1 MFCTQCGASNPDNA
15 SFCSACGK
23 SIAASLMQSPAVA
36 VPIEAY
42 AAAPNIELPRTP
54 AAPVASATQTPE
66 RTLHAHRPFG
76 VTVLAVLAFLGFIA
90 TVSLAMAVLS
100 VAASASAVS
109 DVPLMRFLMQL
120 FPVLA
125 LGQQDMVSQA
135 SEVATSMFVIAA
147 ICAVQS
153 YGLWKRRKW
162 GRILAIVSSALL
174 SLHAAAM
181 IFAASGI
188 FLWHVFAL
196 GINIWIIAYLLKS
209 HVKQA
214 FGA

>member
-109 DVPLMRFLMQL
+109 D
-120 FPVLA
+120 A